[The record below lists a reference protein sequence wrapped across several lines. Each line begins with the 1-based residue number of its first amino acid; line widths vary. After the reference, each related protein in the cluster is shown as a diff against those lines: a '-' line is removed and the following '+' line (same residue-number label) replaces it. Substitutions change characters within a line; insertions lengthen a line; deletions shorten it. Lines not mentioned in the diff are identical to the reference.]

1 MRQRSAGFSLIEV
14 LMAVT
19 VGGVLAAAT
28 MAPISG
34 AMGRYSINT
43 ASRTI
48 ASEVRAARSKA
59 VATNRTMRVRF
70 NCPGPAQFRTVEL
83 VGDPAIDGDA
93 DRCSDTAYPY
103 PDRSPATA
111 PNADGPVISLKRV
124 TFGVVDYLQISPRGR
139 IEALGGC
146 PDNCQVVPGNPASI
160 EVTNGHDTETLT
172 VSLSGAVRRTSAYT
186 VTKRKSRKGK

>member
-14 LMAVT
+14 LMALA
-19 VGGVLAAAT
+19 VGGVLAAAS

-48 ASEVRAARSKA
+48 AAEVRAARSKA
-59 VATNRTMRVRF
+59 VATNRTVRVRF
-70 NCPGPAQFRTVEL
+70 NCPGPSQFRTVEL
-83 VGDPAIDGDA
+83 VGDPAIDGDD

-111 PNADGPVISLKRV
+111 PNVDGPVISLKGV
-124 TFGVVDYLQISPRGR
+124 TFDAVDYLQISPRGR
-139 IEALGGC
+139 VEALSGC
-146 PDNCQVVPGNPASI
+146 PDNCQVVPGTPASI
-160 EVTNGHDTETLT
+160 SFTNGHETETLT
-172 VSLSGAVRRTSAYT
+172 VSPSGAVSRTS
-186 VTKRKSRKGK
+186 S